1 LHAHGK
7 RCARR
12 AVPALLGDVSGRR
25 HCCLA
30 ALDAPASALAQGLM
44 TALVIGGVAGAA
56 LAIAYNLL
64 ALLSRR

>member
-1 LHAHGK
+1 
-7 RCARR
+7 
-12 AVPALLGDVSGRR
+12 
-25 HCCLA
+25 
-30 ALDAPASALAQGLM
+30 M